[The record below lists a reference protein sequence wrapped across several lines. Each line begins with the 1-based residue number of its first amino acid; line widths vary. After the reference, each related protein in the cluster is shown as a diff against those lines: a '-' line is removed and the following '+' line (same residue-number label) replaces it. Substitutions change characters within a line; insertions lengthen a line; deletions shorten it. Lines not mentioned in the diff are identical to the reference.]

1 MKKTFFLFLGIIFYL
16 NSMATEHMKYNLVE
30 FPSQGSIIRGRLYL
44 SENRLEQ
51 YPIIVMAH
59 GFTATINGMIADK
72 YAEEFCKA
80 GFAVLLYAQFW
91 NQ

>member
-1 MKKTFFLFLGIIFYL
+1 
-16 NSMATEHMKYNLVE
+16 
-30 FPSQGSIIRGRLYL
+30 
-44 SENRLEQ
+44 
-51 YPIIVMAH
+51 MAH